1 MNDVLNLII
10 YGRPE
15 PRGSKVSIP
24 SYEDILDASG
34 NKIKHP
40 TTGKPRR
47 RVRMDPKTDR
57 AIIFTVDD
65 NKKSGPWMKKVQ
77 RAAVAAMAGRE
88 VFTGPVKL
96 TQDFYVERPLAHFG
110 TGKNAG
116 ILKERFARAK
126 PITKPDR
133 LKLARAIEDA
143 CTNIVYRDDAQIID
157 GPVRK
162 HYCGVGELPRVEI
175 QIEFAAVVAT
185 VQKSLLA

>member
-1 MNDVLNLII
+1 MNDVISFI
-10 YGRPE
+10 VMGIPQ

-24 SYEDILDASG
+24 AYEEIVGANGLA
-34 NKIKHP
+34 IMHP

-47 RVRMDPKTDR
+47 RVKMDANDR
-57 AIIFTVDD
+57 AVIFTVDD

-88 VFTGPVKL
+88 VFTGPVKM

-143 CTNIVYRDDAQIID
+143 CTAVVYRDDAQIID

-175 QIEFAAVVAT
+175 QIEFAAAVPT
-185 VQKSLLA
+185 VQKSLIV